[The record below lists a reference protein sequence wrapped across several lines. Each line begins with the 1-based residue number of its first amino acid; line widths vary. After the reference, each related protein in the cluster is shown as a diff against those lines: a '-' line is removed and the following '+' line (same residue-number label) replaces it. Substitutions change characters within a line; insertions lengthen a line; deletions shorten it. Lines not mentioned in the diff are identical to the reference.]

1 MNFFESPF
9 KGVPLDQQIRNPNI
23 RAGRYSY
30 YSGYYHGHSF
40 DDCARYLSPERDDVD
55 KLIIGSFCSIGSGA
69 SFIMAGNQGHR
80 MDWIA
85 TFPFFYMPEEA
96 GFQGAV
102 DGFVRA
108 GDTVVGND
116 VWIGTEAMIMPGV
129 RIGDG
134 AVIAARAVVT
144 ADVEP
149 YAVVAGMPARQL
161 RRRFSQERIAMLLE
175 MRWWDWPL
183 ERINAAMPL
192 LCSGQ
197 GNGSTSS
204 GAAAGMPCRT
214 KAAACRSC
222 RRPAR
227 TNRPLPVRADAA
239 GPGFRPENTHA
250 TESPLQP
257 CAVTTFL

>member
-1 MNFFESPF
+1 
-9 KGVPLDQQIRNPNI
+9 
-23 RAGRYSY
+23 
-30 YSGYYHGHSF
+30 
-40 DDCARYLSPERDDVD
+40 
-55 KLIIGSFCSIGSGA
+55 
-69 SFIMAGNQGHR
+69 
-80 MDWIA
+80 
-85 TFPFFYMPEEA
+85 MPEEA

-197 GNGSTSS
+197 VERLHEFWRS
-204 GAAAGMPCRT
+204 GRDT
-214 KAAACRSC
+214 
-222 RRPAR
+222 
-227 TNRPLPVRADAA
+227 VQD
-239 GPGFRPENTHA
+239 
-250 TESPLQP
+250 
-257 CAVTTFL
+257 